1 MNRARIFF
9 YVQHLLGIGH
19 LRRATTLARALAA
32 AGHDV
37 RLISGGMAI
46 ASRELDGIEFMQLP
60 AVMATD
66 MSFKTLLDADGRA
79 IDDAWREARRRRLLA
94 MFDSVAPDLLLFEL
108 FPFGRWGMRF
118 ELLPLLDAAAAARP
132 RPLVV
137 SSVRDIL
144 VAKSKPA
151 RYVQMVDL
159 AERHFDHV
167 LVHGDAAVVPLFRT
181 LPQARRISERVHH
194 TGYVVDV
201 GGRRGG
207 PGDDGW
213 DEVVVSAGGGRV
225 GRRLL
230 ETAIAARP
238 QTPYADQ
245 RWRVLVGYHVD
256 ETDFR
261 EIRAL
266 AGEGVIVERART
278 DFPSLLMNCALSISQ
293 GGYNTVMEALRAGCR
308 IVISPYAG
316 AEENE
321 QTLRAELLAARG
333 ALHTIVE
340 DGLTPARLAEVV
352 RRAAETPPPGELGID
367 TDGAGTT
374 VRLIA
379 EWLDARSG

>member
-1 MNRARIFF
+1 M
-9 YVQHLLGIGH
+9 
-19 LRRATTLARALAA
+19 
-32 AGHDV
+32 
-37 RLISGGMAI
+37 
-46 ASRELDGIEFMQLP
+46 
-60 AVMATD
+60 
-66 MSFKTLLDADGRA
+66 
-79 IDDAWREARRRRLLA
+79 
-94 MFDSVAPDLLLFEL
+94 
-108 FPFGRWGMRF
+108 
-118 ELLPLLDAAAAARP
+118 
-132 RPLVV
+132 
-137 SSVRDIL
+137 
-144 VAKSKPA
+144 
-151 RYVQMVDL
+151 
-159 AERHFDHV
+159 
-167 LVHGDAAVVPLFRT
+167 
-181 LPQARRISERVHH
+181 
-194 TGYVVDV
+194 
-201 GGRRGG
+201 
-207 PGDDGW
+207 
-213 DEVVVSAGGGRV
+213 VSAGGGRV

-238 QTPYADQ
+238 QTPFADK

-256 ETDFR
+256 QTDFR
-261 EIRAL
+261 EFRAL
-266 AGEGVIVERART
+266 ASEGVIVERARA

-333 ALHTIVE
+333 ALHTIAE